1 MVLEVSLHNINVS
14 AHMSPRGFPC
24 GCCSVLPRVCLDG
37 QNQYQEAQNL
47 GSQPLGSPQM
57 VHTESGPSVNICCSL
72 QSPAATVTRKPRPQ
86 LSTQSKTIY
95 ILLMRKNHL
104 TWNRQ
109 MTHCLRVNK
118 ASGLGVTKKLVWKII
133 VHVIL
138 GKKCYEWFV

>member
-1 MVLEVSLHNINVS
+1 
-14 AHMSPRGFPC
+14 MSPRGFPC
-24 GCCSVLPRVCLDG
+24 GCCSVLPHVCLDG

-95 ILLMRKNHL
+95 CHRALWASAPLSPL
-104 TWNRQ
+104 RQ
-109 MTHCLRVNK
+109 GM
-118 ASGLGVTKKLVWKII
+118 LV
-133 VHVIL
+133 
-138 GKKCYEWFV
+138 